1 MLLYC
6 FFTLLVIFAEKGSP
20 ASHNCRPFWKS
31 YNGSCYYFG
40 TKKATWPEAEAY
52 CWSMNARLVEIETEA
67 ESNYLEYQLRAIY
80 QHDHDHEA
88 AYWLGGNDIEM
99 EGLFNWVKSGKYVTY
114 TDWTPGQPDNA
125 NDEDCMELRGV
136 FYYHWNDFQCNVPQR
151 FICEAP

>member
-1 MLLYC
+1 MFVLHRG
-6 FFTLLVIFAEKGSP
+6 FFNYEITVNNTYLNSTLSRFKPI
-20 ASHNCRPFWKS
+20 W
-31 YNGSCYYFG
+31 
-40 TKKATWPEAEAY
+40 T
-52 CWSMNARLVEIETEA
+52 
-67 ESNYLEYQLRAIY
+67 
-80 QHDHDHEA
+80 DHDHEA